1 MPIDPAFES
10 AAVASGFALDAD
22 QSRVARRLTRLGSE
36 LQGTGGT
43 APRGVYLWGPAGRGK
58 TWLLDTFVAT
68 LPAGA
73 VRRIHF
79 HGFFRQLHE
88 SIQRN
93 REHSD
98 AGASAI
104 EAAVDELLGGAS
116 LLHFEEFHVHDSGNA
131 ALLVRLLE
139 TLFEKGVT
147 FVASSNYAPT
157 ELFAD
162 PNFHYVFRPGIAL
175 IMRHLDVLALDGGV
189 DYRREAGEAA
199 RRLGFA
205 RGRWFT
211 SASGGE
217 PADAVPRHPQPDEAV
232 VLTVD
237 GRSIRARRAHDGE
250 VWFAFA
256 ELLEASTA
264 VSDYLALCMRFDS
277 WVLDDVPDF
286 AHASAGARQRFV
298 NLIDVLCDLG
308 IELRVIAAT
317 PREALAAVADL
328 PADMPRTLSRLA
340 MLSP

>member
-139 TLFEKGVT
+139 TLFDKGVT
-147 FVASSNYAPT
+147 LVASSNYAPA

-175 IMRHLDVLALDGGV
+175 IMRHLDVLALDGGA
-189 DYRREAGEAA
+189 DYRLGSTGA
-199 RRLGFA
+199 RRDGFA
-205 RGRWFT
+205 RGRWFVST
-211 SASGGE
+211 ADGE
-217 PADAVPRHPQPDEAV
+217 PTDAAVRQPESDEAI

-237 GRSIRARRAHDGE
+237 GRSIRARRARDGE
-250 VWFAFA
+250 VRFTFA